1 MKHSENRRTPAHRL
15 YAGILIFL
23 TLLGIFVPV
32 IFTAVQMGVFA
43 KEPVLETEAMTT
55 DPSAPVLRVA
65 TDYDFCPN
73 SYINQKGELSGLYIE
88 IVTEAANRLG
98 MRLEFKT
105 GEWLE
110 CRAMLENRT
119 ADVLLGLEIFS
130 NMQGTL
136 RTIPMCSDELCVYG
150 KETLSSAA
158 GLAGKRVALMAR
170 SVIETTY
177 DLHCEYLEYY
187 TNTDILQAVVQGEA
201 DYGICHAAVASK
213 IIERDN
219 FDLKRGVAIAN
230 SFPAMAVDDSQPEL
244 SEKLNTVL
252 QEMSVDGTIGRLK
265 TKWLTNFTM
274 NRSLSYV
281 LQNNQL
287 VYVTFF
293 LSLAIAYSLCIAAD
307 INARQQNSYIQSLL
321 SYQQQLKKSNE
332 QAQQANRAKSRFL
345 SHMSHDIRTPLN
357 GIMGMVGKIRKNEQD
372 PAVIDECL
380 NKIDLASAHLLSL
393 LNDVLDMSELEYGDV
408 KLESKPFDLNAELS
422 AIRQIVEDLPN
433 EKHTVFSLTASVT
446 HPNLVGSPVHLRR
459 ILLNLVSNALKYN
472 KEGGHI
478 DLVVQE
484 VSSTD
489 SQGEFLFRVS
499 DTGIGMR
506 PEFVREQLY
515 QPFVQEGDNVR
526 TVYQGTGLGM
536 SIVYNLVKMMD
547 GTIDVESTLGVGT
560 SFTVHLTFALDPNP
574 VSAQAPEEAPQESI
588 RGMRVLIVEDNAL
601 NLEIAQSM
609 LEYEGVQ
616 VSSVTNGQLAVELVA
631 ASAPGTFDAILMDIM
646 MPVMDGI
653 KATKAIRN
661 LPREDAKT
669 IPIIA
674 MTANA
679 FAEDR
684 EKVFVAGMNEHLT
697 KPVDPVAL
705 YRTLAKY
712 KK

>member
-32 IFTAVQMGVFA
+32 IFTAVQMGVFS

-55 DPSAPVLRVA
+55 DPSAPVFRVA
-65 TDYDFCPN
+65 ADYDFCPN

-88 IVTEAANRLG
+88 IMTEAANRLG
-98 MRLEFKT
+98 IRLEFKT

-110 CRAMLENRT
+110 CRAMLENRST
-119 ADVLLGLEIFS
+119 DVLLGLEIFS

-136 RTIPMCSDELCVYG
+136 RTIPICSDELCVYG

-187 TNTDILQAVVQGEA
+187 TNTDILQAVAQGEA

-219 FDLKRGVAIAN
+219 FDLKRGVAIAY
-230 SFPAMAVDDSQPEL
+230 SFPAIAVDDSQPEL
-244 SEKLNTVL
+244 NEKLNTVL

-265 TKWLTNFTM
+265 TKWVTNFTRD
-274 NRSLSYV
+274 RSLSYV

-307 INARQQNSYIQSLL
+307 INAHQQNSYIQSLL

-332 QAQQANRAKSRFL
+332 QAQQANQAKSRFL
-345 SHMSHDIRTPLN
+345 SNMSHDIRTPLN

-372 PAVIDECL
+372 PAMIDECL

-408 KLESKPFDLNAELS
+408 KLEHKPFDLNAELS
-422 AIRQIVEDLPN
+422 AIRHIVEDLPN

-446 HPNLVGSPVHLRR
+446 HPNLVGSPMQLRR

-506 PEFVREQLY
+506 PEFVRKQLY

-574 VSAQAPEEAPQESI
+574 VSAQVPEEAPQKSI

-653 KATKAIRN
+653 EATKAIRN

-679 FAEDR
+679 FAQDR
-684 EKVFVAGMNEHLT
+684 EKVFEVGMNEHLT

>member
-1 MKHSENRRTPAHRL
+1 MKHSKNRRTPAHRL
-15 YAGILIFL
+15 YSGILIFL

-32 IFTAVQMGVFA
+32 IFTAVQMGVFS

-55 DPSAPVLRVA
+55 DPSAPVFRVA
-65 TDYDFCPN
+65 ADYDFCPN

-88 IVTEAANRLG
+88 IMTEAANRLG
-98 MRLEFKT
+98 IRLEFKT

-110 CRAMLENRT
+110 CRAMLENRST
-119 ADVLLGLEIFS
+119 DVLLGLEIFS

-136 RTIPMCSDELCVYG
+136 RTIPICSDELCVYG

-158 GLAGKRVALMAR
+158 GLAGKRVALMVR

-187 TNTDILQAVVQGEA
+187 TNTDILQAVAQGEA

-219 FDLKRGVAIAN
+219 FDLKRGVAIAY
-230 SFPAMAVDDSQPEL
+230 SFPAIAVDDSQPEL
-244 SEKLNTVL
+244 NEKLNTVL

-265 TKWLTNFTM
+265 TKWLTNFTGD
-274 NRSLSYV
+274 RSLSYV

-293 LSLAIAYSLCIAAD
+293 LCLAIAYSLCIAAD
-307 INARQQNSYIQSLL
+307 IIAHQQSSYIQSLL

-332 QAQQANRAKSRFL
+332 QAQQANQAKSRFL
-345 SHMSHDIRTPLN
+345 SNMSHDIRTPLN

-372 PAVIDECL
+372 PAMIDECL

-408 KLESKPFDLNAELS
+408 KLEHKPFDLNAELS
-422 AIRQIVEDLPN
+422 SIRQIVEDLPN

-446 HPNLVGSPVHLRR
+446 HPNLVGSPKQLRR

-574 VSAQAPEEAPQESI
+574 VSAQVPEEAPQKSI

-653 KATKAIRN
+653 EATKAIRN

-679 FAEDR
+679 FAQDR
-684 EKVFVAGMNEHLT
+684 EKVFEAGMNEHLT
-697 KPVDPVAL
+697 KPVDPMAL

>member
-32 IFTAVQMGVFA
+32 IFTAVQMGVFS

-55 DPSAPVLRVA
+55 DPSAPVFRVA
-65 TDYDFCPN
+65 ADYDFCPN
-73 SYINQKGELSGLYIE
+73 AYINQKGELSGLYIE
-88 IVTEAANRLG
+88 IMTEAANRLG
-98 MRLEFKT
+98 IRLEFKT

-110 CRAMLENRT
+110 CRAMLENRST
-119 ADVLLGLEIFS
+119 DVLLGLEIFS

-136 RTIPMCSDELCVYG
+136 RTIPICSDELCVYG

-187 TNTDILQAVVQGEA
+187 TNTDILQAVAQGEA

-219 FDLKRGVAIAN
+219 FDLKRGVAIAY
-230 SFPAMAVDDSQPEL
+230 SFPAIAVDDSQPEL
-244 SEKLNTVL
+244 NEKLNTVL

-265 TKWLTNFTM
+265 TKWLTNFTRD
-274 NRSLSYV
+274 RSLSYV

-293 LSLAIAYSLCIAAD
+293 LCLAIAYSLCIAAN

-332 QAQQANRAKSRFL
+332 QAQQANQAKSRFL
-345 SHMSHDIRTPLN
+345 SNMSHDIRTPLN
-357 GIMGMVGKIRKNEQD
+357 GIMGMVGKIRRNEQD
-372 PAVIDECL
+372 PAMIDECL

-408 KLESKPFDLNAELS
+408 KLEHKPFDLNAELS
-422 AIRQIVEDLPN
+422 AIRHIVEDLPN

-446 HPNLVGSPVHLRR
+446 HPNLVGSPMQLRR

-547 GTIDVESTLGVGT
+547 GTIDVESSLGVGT

-574 VSAQAPEEAPQESI
+574 VSAQVPEEAPQKSI

-653 KATKAIRN
+653 EATKAIRN

-679 FAEDR
+679 FAQDR
-684 EKVFVAGMNEHLT
+684 EKVFEVGMNEHLT